1 MFKVKTIVADPLT
14 LEGDALLLAVC
25 EGEKFTGTATK
36 VDKKLNGQLRKLREW
51 GEVKGKLA
59 EVTIVH
65 TLGLMPPKRAVL
77 VGLGKASELDAEKV
91 RRAIGSAVK
100 ALNRISCKHATV
112 ALDTFPQ
119 GKFSATELGRTIAEG
134 AILANY
140 RYLRKSTL
148 NEAPTLQSL
157 EILVANKRATAE
169 TSKGVNLGEIVANA
183 TNFAR
188 DLVNAPAS
196 EMTPIALAEQ
206 AKLVAER
213 RGLKCEIYDE
223 NWIEQVGMGA
233 LRAVS
238 LGSDQPPR
246 FIVLRYEGKNGA
258 PTIGL
263 VGKGIT
269 FDSGGLCLKT
279 ADGMLEMK
287 GDMAGAAAII
297 AAMDAIGQIEPEIN
311 VIACVPATEN
321 MPSGKAFKPG
331 DILKTFSGKTV
342 EVINTDAE
350 GRLILAD
357 AIAYAKHQ
365 GASPILDAATLTG
378 AAIIALG
385 PVCTGAFGNDESL
398 VREVI
403 DAGKEAGEPIWAM
416 PMFQEYRELIKSDFA
431 DIKNTGGRPGG
442 AITAAWFIGEFV
454 GDTPWVHLDI
464 APTFWSEKDSHY
476 FVKGATGVM
485 VRTFVQFILRRS
497 GKGMRD
503 CIL

>member
-1 MFKVKTIVADPLT
+1 MPLVETVFGDPLVF
-14 LEGDALLLAVC
+14 ERDALVLTIAEDEPRFV
-25 EGEKFTGTATK
+25 GSAAKA
-36 VDKKLNGQLRKLREW
+36 DRKLNRHLSKLKEW
-51 GEVKGKLA
+51 GEFGGKLG
-59 EVTIVH
+59 EVTVVH
-65 TLGLMPPKRAVL
+65 SLGLIPPKRLVL
-77 VGLGKASELDAEKV
+77 VGVGRRKEIDAEKV

-100 ALNRISCKHATV
+100 ALNRIGCKRV
-112 ALDTFPQ
+112 IIALDTFPIDEI
-119 GKFSATELGRTIAEG
+119 SPENLGRVIAEG
-134 AILANY
+134 SLLASYKYRKKSGEEGTPTLEVLEVAVPNRRIATDVKKGVQLGCILA
-140 RYLRKSTL
+140 T
-148 NEAPTLQSL
+148 
-157 EILVANKRATAE
+157 
-169 TSKGVNLGEIVANA
+169 A

-196 EMTPIALAEQ
+196 EMTPIVLSEQ
-206 AKLVAER
+206 AKAVAEK

-223 NWIEQVGMGA
+223 SWIEQVGMGA

-246 FIVLRYEGKNGA
+246 FIVLRYEGKAGA

-279 ADGMLEMK
+279 PEGMLEMK
-287 GDMAGAAAII
+287 GDMAGAAAVI
-297 AAMDAIGQIEPEIN
+297 AAMDAIAQLKPEVN
-311 VIACVPATEN
+311 VLACVPATEN
-321 MPSGKAFKPG
+321 MPGGRAFKPG
-331 DILKTFSGKTV
+331 DILRTFSGKTV
-342 EVINTDAE
+342 EIINTDAE

-357 AIAYAKHQ
+357 AIAYAKQQ

-385 PVCTGAFGNDESL
+385 PFCTGAFGNDEAL
-398 VREVI
+398 VREVVE
-403 DAGKEAGEPIWAM
+403 AGKQAGEPIWAM
-416 PMFQEYRELIKSDFA
+416 PMFEDYRELIKSEVA

-485 VRTFVQFILRRS
+485 VRTFVQFVLNRS
-497 GKGMRD
+497 SK
-503 CIL
+503 